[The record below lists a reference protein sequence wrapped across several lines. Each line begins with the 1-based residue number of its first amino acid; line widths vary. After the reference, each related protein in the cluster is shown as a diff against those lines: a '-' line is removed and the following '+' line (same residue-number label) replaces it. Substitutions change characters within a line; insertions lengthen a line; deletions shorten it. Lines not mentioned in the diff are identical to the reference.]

1 MQVVVSTS
9 GGLEKDETK
18 DSLKGSLMVVLIS
31 FEGFD
36 ESLEC
41 KTIVMLE
48 ITVNIRSGCVGVGV
62 RLQMLGSN
70 TKAAVKNTFHQVI
83 QQNLISVIILSRI
96 LQVWRGTCSRCS
108 HFDTVLRIKALMV
121 DYKKRWDSKMSSSK
135 MEVWM
140 KPEEYNSSTVIRK
153 L

>member
-18 DSLKGSLMVVLIS
+18 DSLKGSLMVVLIP

-48 ITVNIRSGCVGVGV
+48 ITVNIRSGYVGVGV

-70 TKAAVKNTFHQVI
+70 TKAAVKKVGA
-83 QQNLISVIILSRI
+83 V
-96 LQVWRGTCSRCS
+96 
-108 HFDTVLRIKALMV
+108 
-121 DYKKRWDSKMSSSK
+121 RWESS
-135 MEVWM
+135 E
-140 KPEEYNSSTVIRK
+140 N
-153 L
+153 